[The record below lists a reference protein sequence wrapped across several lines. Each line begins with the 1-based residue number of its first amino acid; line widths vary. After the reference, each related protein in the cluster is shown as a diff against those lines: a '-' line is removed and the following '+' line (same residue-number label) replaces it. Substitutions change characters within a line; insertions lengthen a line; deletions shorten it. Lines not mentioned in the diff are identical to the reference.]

1 MLSSG
6 RHVTMLTEGTYP
18 HVHGGVS
25 TWCDQ
30 LVRGMPEVDFQVV
43 ALTGSGREPVAWD
56 LPDNVYR
63 HVSFPLWG
71 PEPAV
76 RRLPRG
82 ERQRFL
88 DTCEE
93 FLLAMLDPDAGC
105 DFGAAL
111 DRLAG
116 WAREGQLTWALRSEA
131 VLRSLMWIWS
141 MPHLPTAAARPTA
154 HDALTATDLLEH
166 ALRPLGARIPDDAV
180 AHAVSAGLATLPALA
195 AQHFER
201 VPFLLTEHGIYL
213 RERYLGYRT
222 HPQRTP
228 VKTLMLAFYREL
240 NTLGYRRADLITP
253 CNRYNRRWE
262 EHGGAPA
269 ARIRTVY
276 NGVDPGA
283 FPDAGAEPDVP
294 TISWAGRIDPIKD
307 LETLIRAYAVVR
319 AELPATRLRLFG
331 GVPDGGDA
339 YRVRLEKLAAE
350 LGVVDGI
357 VWEGRIADVA
367 RAYGAGSVVALS
379 SISEGFPFSLIEAMS
394 CGRATV
400 STDVGGVREAVGDTG
415 IVVPPREPA
424 VMAAALTALLR
435 DPERR
440 AALGRAARQRVVD
453 RFTLTRSVDGFR
465 RIYRELSGFPDTGTD
480 AGPGP
485 GAGGSA
491 GAACGTGTGLGT
503 GGGTGTGLGTGL
515 GSGFGTGTGLGTGLG
530 AGTGRDTCL
539 GESAGNGRGA
549 AAGAPAV
556 TGRHR
561 GAGSSAV
568 TGRDPAAG
576 TPAVTGRDAGAD
588 PAMTGRG
595 TGAASAGWGP
605 GRRTAADDP
614 ARAGRRAPAPVAART
629 EAVPR

>member
-43 ALTGSGREPVAWD
+43 ALIGSGREPVTWD
-56 LPDNVYR
+56 LPDNVRR
-63 HVSFPLWG
+63 HVPFPLWG
-71 PEPAV
+71 PEPPV

-82 ERQRFL
+82 ERSRFL
-88 DTCEE
+88 DTWEQL
-93 FLLAMLDPDAGC
+93 LLAMLDPDAGC

-116 WAREGQLTWALRSEA
+116 WAREGRLTSALRSEA

-141 MPHLPTAAARPTA
+141 MPHLPTAAGRPTA

-262 EHGGAPA
+262 EHGGAPV

-276 NGVDPGA
+276 NGVDPEA
-283 FPDAGAEPDVP
+283 FPDADAEPDVP

-319 AELPATRLRLFG
+319 AELPAARLRLFG

-357 VWEGRIADVA
+357 AWEGRVSDVA
-367 RAYGAGSVVALS
+367 RAYGAGNVVALS

-424 VMAAALTALLR
+424 VLAAALTALLR

-440 AALGRAARQRVVD
+440 TALGRAARRRVVD
-453 RFTLTRSVDGFR
+453 HFTLTRSVDAFR
-465 RIYRELSGFPDTGTD
+465 RIYRELAGFPDSDRLTGTE
-480 AGPGP
+480 
-485 GAGGSA
+485 
-491 GAACGTGTGLGT
+491 AATATGTE
-503 GGGTGTGLGTGL
+503 
-515 GSGFGTGTGLGTGLG
+515 
-530 AGTGRDTCL
+530 AATGRGAEAAPVT
-539 GESAGNGRGA
+539 GRGA
-549 AAGAPAV
+549 AVDAPLPGGPGAAAPA
-556 TGRHR
+556 
-561 GAGSSAV
+561 
-568 TGRDPAAG
+568 
-576 TPAVTGRDAGAD
+576 
-588 PAMTGRG
+588 
-595 TGAASAGWGP
+595 
-605 GRRTAADDP
+605 
-614 ARAGRRAPAPVAART
+614 AART
-629 EAVPR
+629 VVVPR